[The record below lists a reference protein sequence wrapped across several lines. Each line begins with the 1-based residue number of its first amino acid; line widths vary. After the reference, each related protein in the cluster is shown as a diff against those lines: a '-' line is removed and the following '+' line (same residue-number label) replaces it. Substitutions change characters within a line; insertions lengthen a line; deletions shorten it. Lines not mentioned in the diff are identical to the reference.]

1 MVIQL
6 PNILL
11 WYYYNTN
18 GRDTFSLQVLSS
30 LSETGSIILYL
41 RDVEKLFLQSRRL
54 YNLFSKML
62 KKLSGSVLI
71 LGSRMLDAEDNCKEV
86 DERLA
91 ALFTYNI
98 EISPP
103 EDEIHP
109 VSWKARL
116 EDDMKKIQF
125 QDNKNHIAEVLAAN
139 DLECDDLGSI
149 CHADTMVLSKYIE
162 EIVVTAISY
171 HLMQNKD
178 PEYRNGKLV
187 ISSTRY
193 IPTFCM
199 HDFSI
204 R

>member
-1 MVIQL
+1 M
-6 PNILL
+6 
-11 WYYYNTN
+11 
-18 GRDTFSLQVLSS
+18 QVLSS
-30 LSETGSIILYL
+30 LSESGSIILYL
-41 RDVEKLFLQSRRL
+41 RDVEKLFLQSKRL

-62 KKLSGSVLI
+62 NKLSGSVLI
-71 LGSRMLDAEDNCKEV
+71 LGSRMLDPEDDCKEV

-103 EDEIHP
+103 DDETNL
-109 VSWKARL
+109 VSWKAQL
-116 EDDMKKIQF
+116 EEDMKRIQF

-149 CHADTMVLSKYIE
+149 CHADTVVLSNYIE
-162 EIVVTAISY
+162 EIVVSAISY
-171 HLMQNKD
+171 HLMENKD

-187 ISSTRY
+187 ISSMRY
-193 IPTFCM
+193 IPTFCV

-204 R
+204 I